1 MKKLLLS
8 ITCLLVSFMIFATAP
23 NTSSSNI
30 EKAISTFAKEPA
42 RDYYLIQV
50 YHCTTSKQI
59 ENIDAFLKKTFLPYL
74 HQNGI
79 EKIGVFASL
88 DNDTAADKRLYVW
101 VPFKNIQKLDE
112 LDQKIEALD
121 PMGNAAIIH
130 LENADGSLPYT
141 RIEKIITRA
150 FKFQPQ
156 YVTKSTLTK
165 SSSRVYEYRSY
176 ESPTEAMHLK
186 KVHMFNEGGEVTLF
200 ESLNFNAIFY
210 SKVIAGSSMPNL
222 IYMTSFNSMED
233 RNAHWK
239 SFEEA
244 PLWKKISAAPEYLN
258 TVNRNET
265 VLMSARDYADF

>member
-1 MKKLLLS
+1 
-8 ITCLLVSFMIFATAP
+8 
-23 NTSSSNI
+23 
-30 EKAISTFAKEPA
+30 
-42 RDYYLIQV
+42 
-50 YHCTTSKQI
+50 
-59 ENIDAFLKKTFLPYL
+59 LKKTFLPYL

-79 EKIGVFASL
+79 EKVGVFAPL
-88 DNDTAADKRLYVW
+88 DNDTATDKRLYVW

-156 YVTKSTLTK
+156 YVTKSSLTK

-239 SFEEA
+239 SFGEA

>member
-8 ITCLLVSFMIFATAP
+8 ITCLFASLAIFATVP
-23 NTSSSNI
+23 NTTSSNI
-30 EKAISTFAKEPA
+30 EKTISMFAKEPA

-50 YHCTTSKQI
+50 YHCTTAKQI
-59 ENIDAFLKKTFLPYL
+59 ANIDVFLKNTFLPYI
-74 HQNGI
+74 HENGI
-79 EKIGVFASL
+79 QKVGVFAPL
-88 DNDTAADKRLYVW
+88 DNDTASDKRLYVW

-121 PMGNAAIIH
+121 PMGSAAIIH
-130 LENADGSLPYT
+130 LESADGSLPYT

-165 SSSRVYEYRSY
+165 SSSRIYEYRSY
-176 ESPTEAMHLK
+176 ESPTEAMHLR

-200 ESLNFNAIFY
+200 ASLNFNAIFY

-222 IYMTSFNSMED
+222 IYMTSFNNMED

-239 SFEEA
+239 SFVEA
-244 PLWKKISAAPEYLN
+244 PLWKKISVAPEYLN
-258 TVNRNET
+258 SVNRNET